1 VKVWKILSGI
11 ISCMV
16 AIVAAI
22 QAFTMD
28 IIHIL
33 SEYADPCGIFGIILA
48 VLLLA
53 GGIISITTCKAEGSG
68 GNVALIL
75 IFTTAFVIGLFKM
88 TDYPDLI
95 IWAWWGFVCVIVATA
110 NQTYRSRYEKAFI
123 ESVVETGEIQK
134 RLPGADVERWYYQV
148 GQQWYGPITRSDIP
162 KIEAMGYLKPNTPV
176 FYEGAQQASYM
187 KDSAIRGFI
196 RAYHAPDT
204 SRPGIVLPTVFS
216 PLILLILGCVATW
229 VFSTGVL
236 TQTVTTA
243 AGVPAAPGSSIG
255 EMEERLA
262 DANGRVE
269 VLEEGY
275 YRIKD
280 AEVETE

>member
-1 VKVWKILSGI
+1 MKVWKILSGI

-16 AIVAAI
+16 AIVVAI

-33 SEYADPCGIFGIILA
+33 SEYADPCGVFGIILA

-68 GNVALIL
+68 GNIALIL

-110 NQTYRSRYEKAFI
+110 NQTYRSRYENAFI

-176 FYEGAQQASYM
+176 FYEGAQQATYM

-204 SRPGIVLPTVFS
+204 GRPGIVLPTVFS
-216 PLILLILGCVATW
+216 PLFLLILGVVATW

-243 AGVPAAPGSSIG
+243 AGVPAVPGSSIG

-262 DANGRVE
+262 DANGRLE
-269 VLEEGY
+269 ALEEGY